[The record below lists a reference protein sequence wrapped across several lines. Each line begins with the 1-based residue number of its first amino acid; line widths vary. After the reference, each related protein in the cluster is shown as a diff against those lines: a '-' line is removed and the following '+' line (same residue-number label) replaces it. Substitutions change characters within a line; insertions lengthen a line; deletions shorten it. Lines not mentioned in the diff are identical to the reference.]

1 MLAYLCGDAPT
12 FVKCDIVYAERSAFE
27 CSCTVIA
34 CAFCVSAN
42 VCLCIVNITIFPCAY
57 GQQTRPS
64 LALLW
69 LCNPEDALQSRAGV
83 MVIGDSQRLVGWCSV
98 RPVRFLSQ
106 TRTLEGRSYCF
117 LHRPWTRG
125 VRECLSDS
133 HYREPRHHSDTAS
146 VGKTHQYNELTQTQ
160 THQAKNEF

>member
-1 MLAYLCGDAPT
+1 VLAYLCGDAPT

-83 MVIGDSQRLVGWCSV
+83 MVIGGSQCLVGWCSV
-98 RPVRFLSQ
+98 RPVRLLSQ
-106 TRTLEGRSYCF
+106 TRTLEGL
-117 LHRPWTRG
+117 LHRPWTPRCTALQTE
-125 VRECLSDS
+125 RQTDWRHHDANS
-133 HYREPRHHSDTAS
+133 HYSQSYCVQYDRL
-146 VGKTHQYNELTQTQ
+146 KTCDCW
-160 THQAKNEF
+160 